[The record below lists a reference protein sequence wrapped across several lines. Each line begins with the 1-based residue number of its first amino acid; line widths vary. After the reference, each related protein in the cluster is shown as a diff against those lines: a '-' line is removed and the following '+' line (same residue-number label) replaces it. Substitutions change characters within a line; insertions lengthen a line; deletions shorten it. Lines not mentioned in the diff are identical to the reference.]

1 MPSFSLQTQWSRY
14 RLFTLLTRL
23 LPIGF
28 HGERTGLHRLK
39 TRISNQPI
47 AYRFCFRRAGM
58 TLIEVVVALAIT
70 GLIVA
75 GIVSGYIFCLNASEK
90 GALTMAANSRAL
102 ERIEQTRSAQWDT
115 SVSPAVDQLVAAN
128 FPDTTVVLDQ
138 SGTTTNVTAATVRTE
153 ITQLSSAPPLRR
165 IRVDCI
171 WQFRGVER
179 ITNSIETYRAP
190 DQ

>member
-1 MPSFSLQTQWSRY
+1 
-14 RLFTLLTRL
+14 
-23 LPIGF
+23 
-28 HGERTGLHRLK
+28 LK
-39 TRISNQPI
+39 TKFSNQFVINPSG
-47 AYRFCFRRAGM
+47 FGRAAM
-58 TLIEVVVALAIT
+58 TLIEVVVALALA

-115 SVSPAVDQLVAAN
+115 SVSPAVDQLVGAN
-128 FPDTTVVLDQ
+128 FPDITVVLDQ
-138 SGTTTNVTAATVRTE
+138 SGTTTNITAATVRTE

-165 IRVDCI
+165 VRVDCI

-179 ITNSIETYRAP
+179 VTNSIETYRAP